1 MPRPADPTLRERLIA
16 AATAEFADGGYS
28 DNTALTA
35 TISAMTNDCQAH
47 ALNCDEPMMVIA
59 VNGGEG
65 GTGWGINALFDK
77 PGVTVTNGL
86 QDGPNNF
93 GLVMSVR
100 VTSALRGVLAAW
112 MSILGVAL
120 LLAAFALSAQGGT
133 DAPTPEGANGDP
145 LPVAPTH
152 REGPP

>member
-1 MPRPADPTLRERLIA
+1 MCEALGRLFVTDSRHI
-16 AATAEFADGGYS
+16 
-28 DNTALTA
+28 
-35 TISAMTNDCQAH
+35 
-47 ALNCDEPMMVIA
+47 
-59 VNGGEG
+59 
-65 GTGWGINALFDK
+65 LFFQ
-77 PGVTVTNGL
+77 L
-86 QDGPNNF
+86 F
-93 GLVMSVR
+93 
-100 VTSALRGVLAAW
+100 ALRGVLAAW